1 MTDLGQFNVSAPSS
15 NDTSEDSELTV
26 NIKMLNVLFDDQV
39 CSLVYMTDLT
49 KVIREG
55 EQKQTQ
61 ESLLKASNWIYQEM

>member
-61 ESLLKASNWIYQEM
+61 ESLLKASNWIYQEL